1 MLDIFLL
8 NFFHSLFD
16 VFDVFQF
23 FEMKFILFFR
33 IKKNCSKNYSLY
45 LMCLTWTIWQ
55 NFINFPFWRGNR
67 QKSPKFRFEA
77 NISETVALHKKL
89 KKEDYAFFFLF
100 WSREGTPNFKMW
112 ILWHFLAKISFWGI
126 YTWNGRSSSKVE
138 ESGLHFFSISVRS
151 KYPQSLNVIFGPFI
165 DQNFL
170 LRYMSLKR
178 SLHFFIWIQCRCLQ
192 SWKCD
197 F

>member
-1 MLDIFLL
+1 MCLLFFDVYSQSKFHDTWTYLNIWRVPILPDEIHLIFFTSKKILFQKSYPVFGVFDVFDVFYIFLEIKIKWMVGFFLCVWCNYTKYVLDIFLL

-89 KKEDYAFFFLF
+89 KKEDYAFFF
-100 WSREGTPNFKMW
+100 
-112 ILWHFLAKISFWGI
+112 
-126 YTWNGRSSSKVE
+126 
-138 ESGLHFFSISVRS
+138 
-151 KYPQSLNVIFGPFI
+151 
-165 DQNFL
+165 
-170 LRYMSLKR
+170 
-178 SLHFFIWIQCRCLQ
+178 
-192 SWKCD
+192 
-197 F
+197 

>member
-1 MLDIFLL
+1 M
-8 NFFHSLFD
+8 FD

-112 ILWHFLAKISFWGI
+112 ILGHFCGISWPKFCFEAYI
-126 YTWNGRSSSKVE
+126 PETVA
-138 ESGLHFFSISVRS
+138 LHQKLKKADYIFFSISVRS